1 MAGVAAQRSGFL
13 GTPQLLA
20 PDTFFVH
27 KKLKSTTP
35 RPTDMGLVFF
45 IKREEQNRENG
56 NELQAH
62 KKTDQNDN

>member
-1 MAGVAAQRSGFL
+1 
-13 GTPQLLA
+13 
-20 PDTFFVH
+20 VH
-27 KKLKSTTP
+27 EKLKSTTP
-35 RPTDMGLVFF
+35 RPTDMDLVFF